1 MEAATALQQI
11 LIEKLKQCV
20 LDEVAS
26 DHALRMVR
34 SLVQAFVLNEML
46 GSFFTSAGFEESFE
60 LAVDV
65 LIDGLPAL
73 SRRREPALSSGLPG
87 EAWRRLKSSEL
98 DRTRQ

>member
-26 DHALRMVR
+26 NHALRMVR
-34 SLVQAFVLNEML
+34 SLVRGFVLNEML
-46 GSFFTSAGFEESFE
+46 GSFFTSVDLDESFE

-65 LIDGLPAL
+65 FFDGLPAL
-73 SRRREPALSSGLPG
+73 S
-87 EAWRRLKSSEL
+87 
-98 DRTRQ
+98 